1 MKRKYLNIAALLG
14 FAVMASANT
23 TTNHHPSPKGESI
36 GGRKL
41 GMVNENPIFTPKK
54 HTVCSYA
61 AQKRAAKKR
70 RNIKKFNNKK

>member
-1 MKRKYLNIAALLG
+1 MKRKILNIAALFGL
-14 FAVMASANT
+14 AAMASANV
-23 TTNHHPSPKGESI
+23 TTNHYPQTKGESI

-41 GMVNENPIFTPKK
+41 GMVNENPIYLPKK

-70 RNIKKFNNKK
+70 RNIKKFNRK